1 MARELAGSNRLTLTE
16 NKRSDQILYDFYTGL
31 STRPLVDVLHEARL
45 MFPVT
50 DEAPDTTLVISH
62 ARRRFLNCKANL
74 KRKPEVGAVFLRAPQ
89 TGKDG
94 TGPQS
99 MWVWPGLR
107 VIGAGGQMKKGVF
120 AKIESVCE
128 DGDVVLDNGIALSA
142 SHACRPMRL
151 AYAMTCPGAQG
162 LTLQGRVRLDCT
174 GSHTLPLDIS
184 TSVVAEPLHTIS

>member
-1 MARELAGSNRLTLTE
+1 
-16 NKRSDQILYDFYTGL
+16 
-31 STRPLVDVLHEARL
+31 

-50 DEAPDTTLVISH
+50 DETPDTTLVISH

-74 KRKPEVGAVFLRAPQ
+74 KRKPEAGAVFLRAPQ

-120 AKIESVCE
+120 AKIESVSE

-142 SHACRPMRL
+142 SQACRSMRL
-151 AYAMTCPGAQG
+151 AYAMTYPGAQG

-174 GSHTLPLDIS
+174 ESAHFSLKHLYVGASRCTAHNLCE
-184 TSVVAEPLHTIS
+184 VV